1 MLFKTLSDVI
11 DIIAVGSCPK
21 FLSRLSNTS
30 SCIVNTMDWAKW
42 FNRDW
47 IRWIRKKTNEKLF
60 LAFSRSA
67 SLLF

>member
-30 SCIVNTMDWAKW
+30 SCIVNTMDWASGS
-42 FNRDW
+42 
-47 IRWIRKKTNEKLF
+47 TGTG
-60 LAFSRSA
+60 
-67 SLLF
+67 